1 MKILLLAL
9 LLFSSSV
16 IAETNTLDKTF
27 LDITITCRMF
37 RLFDSPG
44 KSQEAKTNCIRA
56 KLKENNLSKAKYN
69 EWSKDY
75 WTKQKEAWNK
85 FLKNL
90 EEK

>member
-1 MKILLLAL
+1 MKGLLFAL
-9 LLFSSSV
+9 LLFSSPLV
-16 IAETNTLDKTF
+16 AETNSLDKTF
-27 LDITITCRMF
+27 LDITITCRKF
-37 RLFDSPG
+37 RIFDTPN
-44 KSQEAKTNCIRA
+44 KSQEVETNCIST

-69 EWSKDY
+69 KWSKDY